1 MKNVFRSLAATVIV
15 TLALSQAASAEL
27 ADMPPG
33 AYSLDKSHGYI
44 TFSYNHL
51 GFSTPHVGFSRF
63 DVELDLDSENIEN
76 SSVTVLI
83 DATSIDSRVE
93 EFDGHLNGSNFF
105 DTATY
110 PEISFVS
117 TEIKSKGD
125 ATFDIVGD
133 LTIKGTTLQTVL
145 NATLL
150 KAANHPMRKLPTI
163 GAVAQTRVNRSDF
176 GLTRGLPMIS
186 DEVTIDI
193 SVELPQKTPD

>member
-1 MKNVFRSLAATVIV
+1 MKNIFASLAMIV
-15 TLALSQAASAEL
+15 TLVLSSAASAEL

-33 AYSLDKSHGYI
+33 AYALDKTHGYI

-51 GFSTPHVGFSRF
+51 GYSTPHVGFRNF
-63 DVELDLDSENIEN
+63 DVELDLDSKNIEN
-76 SSVTVLI
+76 STVTVLI

-93 EFDGHLNGSNFF
+93 VFNGHLNGENFF
-105 DTATY
+105 DTANH

-117 TEIKSKGD
+117 TEIKSTGD
-125 ATFDIVGD
+125 DTFDIVGD

-150 KAANHPMRKLPTI
+150 KAADHPMRKLPTI
-163 GAVAQTRVNRSDF
+163 GATAQTTVNRSEF

-186 DEVTIDI
+186 DEVIIDI
-193 SVELPQKTPD
+193 SVELPQKTDD

>member
-1 MKNVFRSLAATVIV
+1 MKNIFASLAMIV
-15 TLALSQAASAEL
+15 TLVLSSAASAEL

-33 AYSLDKSHGYI
+33 AYALDKSHGYI

-51 GFSTPHVGFSRF
+51 GYSTPHVGFRSF
-63 DVELDLDSENIEN
+63 DVELDLDSKNIEN
-76 SSVTVLI
+76 SSVTVQI

-93 EFDGHLNGSNFF
+93 VFNGHLNGENFF

-117 TEIKSKGD
+117 TEIKSTGD
-125 ATFDIVGD
+125 DTFDIVGD

-150 KAANHPMRKLPTI
+150 KAADHPMRKLPTI
-163 GAVAQTRVNRSDF
+163 GATAQTTVNRSEF
-176 GLTRGLPMIS
+176 GMTRGLPMIS
-186 DEVTIDI
+186 DEVNIDI
-193 SVELPQKTPD
+193 SVELPQKTDD

>member
-1 MKNVFRSLAATVIV
+1 MKNVFRSLTAMV
-15 TLALSQAASAEL
+15 TLALSLAVNAEL

-44 TFSYNHL
+44 TFSYSHL
-51 GFSTPHVGFSRF
+51 GFSTPHVGFRNF
-63 DVELDLDSENIEN
+63 DVELDLDNQNIEN

-93 EFDGHLNGSNFF
+93 EFNGHLNGENFF

-117 TEIKSKGD
+117 TEIKSTGD
-125 ATFDIVGD
+125 ATFDIIGD
-133 LTIKGTTLQTVL
+133 LTIRDTTLQTVL
-145 NATLL
+145 SATLL

-163 GAVAQTRVNRSDF
+163 GATARTSVDRSEF
-176 GLTRGLPMIS
+176 GMTRGLPMIS
-186 DEVTIDI
+186 DEVTIEI
-193 SVELPQKTPD
+193 SVELPQTTDD